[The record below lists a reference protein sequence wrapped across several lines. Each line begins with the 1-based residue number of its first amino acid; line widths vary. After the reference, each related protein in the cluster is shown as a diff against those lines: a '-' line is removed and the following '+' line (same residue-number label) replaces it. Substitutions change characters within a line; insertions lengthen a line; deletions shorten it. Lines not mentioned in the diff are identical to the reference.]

1 MADKPITHGT
11 VVVERTYPA
20 SPARVFAA
28 WSDPKQ
34 RKQWDVPSEGWIVA
48 EYRHDFRIGGEEYNR
63 FGPKE
68 NPQYIATGTYLD
80 IVPDQ
85 RIVSA
90 GTMHF
95 GEMRSSS
102 TLFTLEL
109 TPKGNGTHVKMT
121 DQSVYYGGG
130 EQASDRDGGWNEIAD
145 RLGKFLGS

>member
-1 MADKPITHGT
+1 MTGKPVTHGT
-11 VVVERTYPA
+11 VIVERTFSA
-20 SPARVFAA
+20 TPARVFAA

-34 RKQWDVPSEGWIVA
+34 RQQWDIPSEGWVVA

-68 NPQYIATGTYLD
+68 SPQYIVTGTYLD

-95 GEMRSSS
+95 GDLRSSS

-109 TPKGNGTHVKMT
+109 TATASGTRVKMT

-130 EQASDRDGGWNEIAD
+130 EEASDRNEGWNEIAD
-145 RLGKFLGS
+145 RLERFLSK